1 MAERE
6 ATMTRLQSTTQQ
18 NAVPITRTN
27 AHAAKVYCP
36 MCTHTV
42 DAQIE
47 HVGKRAQ
54 VQAGQK
60 CPRCAASLDAGFIF
74 HIDRAA

>member
-1 MAERE
+1 
-6 ATMTRLQSTTQQ
+6 MTQSAPLPKIQ
-18 NAVPITRTN
+18 
-27 AHAAKVYCP
+27 AHASKVYCP

-42 DAQIE
+42 DALVE

-60 CPRCAASLDAGFIF
+60 CPRCSASLDAGFIF